1 MNFRRLGILCA
12 IPILVAA
19 SSTLADDSAAPGAVK
34 APANPAKGRSKGKPA
49 APAAGMEGVKFSD
62 PSAPLVGD
70 ASSPKLAVPTSA
82 ASALS
87 EPAGGPALDL
97 KWHADND
104 HINNPYWQPWVPN
117 GQGYNVQAGV
127 KLGF

>member
-1 MNFRRLGILCA
+1 MSFRRLGVLCA
-12 IPILVAA
+12 ISIVIAA
-19 SSTLADDSAAPGAVK
+19 SSALADDFSAPGSVK
-34 APANPAKGRSKGKPA
+34 APAHPAKGKNKVKPA
-49 APAAGMEGVKFSD
+49 APVAGMEGVKFSD
-62 PSAPLVGD
+62 PSAPLVGG
-70 ASSPKLAVPTSA
+70 ASSPKLAVPTD
-82 ASALS
+82 ASGALS

-127 KLGF
+127 KVGF